1 MRYTGGMPALT
12 PRPLGRLAPSL
23 VLALAVALVT
33 PACAGTCPT
42 PADAVSVT
50 PSTGCRGSGESG
62 PAGLAGDPLTLVGG
76 DVVFLMRAD
85 LAAIRQSTFGPLV
98 ERAFGFFMR
107 AEFPREHVEEVL
119 EAVARTQVVAI
130 GVSGSGGFVMVAQ
143 GSFTDRDL
151 GVVRAEIQGTR
162 RQHVIHRRGEN
173 VGVVASGRYLILAE
187 RDSVEAVLDRIDGLE
202 DPAPQTQPLLNA
214 VHSVGAYHSYF
225 AMLGV
230 PQGELRRE
238 LQREREMRAIHGDL
252 RCAALS
258 VTQGSA
264 GLEIV
269 GRVHTITEAAA
280 AEVRDLSESTRV
292 QLVPEL
298 MREAAAIG
306 EAAQALAFTVESTD
320 AVLRWSPADEE
331 SRRFIEA
338 CSTIFEQ
345 HAARRDSYTALD
357 DGSTYHPQ
365 PAVGP
370 AVAPAP

>member
-1 MRYTGGMPALT
+1 MEAPT
-12 PRPLGRLAPSL
+12 PHPLGRLAPSL
-23 VLALAVALVT
+23 VLALAVALVA
-33 PACAGTCPT
+33 PACAGTCPI

-173 VGVVASGRYLILAE
+173 VGVVANGRYLILAE

-214 VHSVGAYHSYF
+214 IQSVGAYHSYF

-238 LQREREMRAIHGDL
+238 LQREREMRAIHGDI
-252 RCAALS
+252 RWAALS
-258 VTQGSA
+258 VTHGSA

-280 AEVRDLSESTRV
+280 AEVRDLSQTARV

-298 MREAAAIG
+298 MREAPAIG
-306 EAAQALAFTVESTD
+306 EAAQALMFTVEGTD

-331 SRRFIEA
+331 SRRFIQA
-338 CSTIFEQ
+338 FSTIFEQ
-345 HAARRDSYTALD
+345 QAARRESYDPAMD
-357 DGSTYHPQ
+357 DGVTVSHPQ

-370 AVAPAP
+370 AVAPP